1 MIYNKKWTLKY
12 KGEVKETNLSKKIN
26 ISPEISQI
34 LNNRGI
40 ENEKDAIQNI
50 KDHLNKYWA
59 PDYKYEI
66 ISVELIKE
74 NAVILSYDD
83 ITIKAV

>member
-1 MIYNKKWTLKY
+1 MYITNKYRVSYSLTEIKNPSNT
-12 KGEVKETNLSKKIN
+12 GIAISTTDANSKE
-26 ISPEISQI
+26 
-34 LNNRGI
+34 G
-40 ENEKDAIQNI
+40 AIQNI
-50 KDHLNKYWA
+50 KEYLNKYWT

-74 NAVILSYDD
+74 NVVILSYDD

>member
-1 MIYNKKWTLKY
+1 MTITNKY
-12 KGEVKETNLSKKIN
+12 R
-26 ISPEISQI
+26 ISYILTEIKNPFNTGVTI
-34 LNNRGI
+34 ATTDAD
-40 ENEKDAIQNI
+40 NEKDAIQNI

>member
-1 MIYNKKWTLKY
+1 MTITNKY
-12 KGEVKETNLSKKIN
+12 R
-26 ISPEISQI
+26 ISYILTEIKNPSNMGVTI
-34 LNNRGI
+34 ATTDAD
-40 ENEKDAIQNI
+40 NEKDAIQNI